1 MGSCKKNSKL
11 KGLRPKYFTLCQL
24 RQAELM
30 DDERNFKTFRKKKI
44 PATGKANKTFIINA
58 NFKSKPSK
66 T

>member
-30 DDERNFKTFRKKKI
+30 DDERNFKTFRKKKSQQLEKQI
-44 PATGKANKTFIINA
+44 
-58 NFKSKPSK
+58 KPLS
-66 T
+66 

>member
-30 DDERNFKTFRKKKI
+30 DDVGNFKTFRKKK
-44 PATGKANKTFIINA
+44 PSNWKNK
-58 NFKSKPSK
+58 
-66 T
+66 